1 MGETVPCCIGRL
13 CTAAACGFRTKK
25 ENEYVWK
32 VCRNFSLS
40 YFLLNRPF
48 AMLGKKILAGLEKK
62 RGKLDFLQ
70 NTKGIIGK
78 IEFFKG
84 MRQESAVFLRDLHIF
99 FFFCLHFR

>member
-1 MGETVPCCIGRL
+1 MSGKY
-13 CTAAACGFRTKK
+13 A
-25 ENEYVWK
+25 W
-32 VCRNFSLS
+32 NFSLS

-48 AMLGKKILAGLEKK
+48 AMLGKRILAGLEKK

-84 MRQESAVFLRDLHIF
+84 LRQESCGVFKRFAIF
-99 FFFCLHFR
+99 FSSFACIFADL